1 MHPEVTRQVFEKVTL
16 ADLEKVGGELVQFI
30 DGLTVLV
37 FHGEMGSGK
46 TTFVKAIG
54 KVLEVQ
60 DVMSSPTFSIVNE
73 YQTNTGKRIFH
84 FDFYRI
90 KNETEAYDIGV
101 EEYFESRHYCFVE
114 WPEKIPTLL
123 PLQYAEVFIKIDD
136 NTHRTIAFSIHDGE
150 KKDRV

>member
-1 MHPEVTRQVFEKVTL
+1 MHREVTRQVFEKITVSE
-16 ADLEKVGGELVQFI
+16 LEKVGGELMQSI
-30 DGLTVLV
+30 DGLTVIV

-46 TTFVKAIG
+46 TTFIKAIG
-54 KVLEVQ
+54 KVLEVR
-60 DVMSSPTFSIVNE
+60 DIMSSPTFSIVNE
-73 YQTNTGKRIFH
+73 YKTITGNKIFH

-101 EEYFESRHYCFVE
+101 EEYFDSGNYCFVE
-114 WPEKIPTLL
+114 WPEKIPSLL
-123 PLQYAEVFIKIDD
+123 PLQYAEVNIKVDD